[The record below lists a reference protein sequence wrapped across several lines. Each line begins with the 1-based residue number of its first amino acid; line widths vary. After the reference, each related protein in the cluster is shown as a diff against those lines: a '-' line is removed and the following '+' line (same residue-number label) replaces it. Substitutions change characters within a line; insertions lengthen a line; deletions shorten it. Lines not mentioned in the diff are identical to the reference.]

1 MRVSGSYRGWIST
14 LLVAAGMGLLAGCQ
28 GVAPSGGS
36 NSNANLAASS
46 SKLSFGSVEKS
57 KSASLTE
64 TLTNSGGSAVTISA
78 ANVSG
83 SGFSLSGLSLPMSLT
98 PNESVTFTVS
108 FAPASAGAASGTLAI
123 VSTAV
128 NSPLNVALAGTEIAQ
143 GQLSISPA
151 SLSFGNVVV
160 GANNSL
166 NATVAASGSSVT
178 ISGAGSNSNEFTLSG
193 ISLPIT
199 LNDGQSASF
208 TVTFQPS
215 QTGTASGTLSFASDA
230 ANSPTTQALT
240 GDGKAQ
246 AQHSAALSW
255 NASTGP
261 DVAGYNVYRGT
272 VSGGPYSQINSSL
285 QSGTSYTDDTVAA
298 GETFY
303 YVTTAVDSS
312 GLESDYSNQAEA
324 VIPAS

>member
-1 MRVSGSYRGWIST
+1 
-14 LLVAAGMGLLAGCQ
+14 
-28 GVAPSGGS
+28 
-36 NSNANLAASS
+36 
-46 SKLSFGSVEKS
+46 
-57 KSASLTE
+57 
-64 TLTNSGGSAVTISA
+64 
-78 ANVSG
+78 
-83 SGFSLSGLSLPMSLT
+83 MSLT